1 MIRGK
6 IYEIARI
13 VPPTKTKKLQQLG
26 VEFLYPPS
34 FIPPPTSEFYFT
46 VIDLFRLNFKRL
58 SITILEII
66 RIDVA

>member
-13 VPPTKTKKLQQLG
+13 VPIHQNEKITTTWHG
-26 VEFLYPPS
+26 SVEFLPS
-34 FIPPPTSEFYFT
+34 RSEFYFT

>member
-13 VPPTKTKKLQQLG
+13 IPIHQNEKITTTTWHG
-26 VEFLYPPS
+26 SVEFLPS
-34 FIPPPTSEFYFT
+34 RSEFYFT